1 MPNNFKSRNER
12 FVGKLFKT
20 KIHIR
25 LSIDSKMKNF
35 IEFYPLEYENDDNR
49 INKLEVIKMMLMSQI
64 MLI

>member
-1 MPNNFKSRNER
+1 
-12 FVGKLFKT
+12 
-20 KIHIR
+20 
-25 LSIDSKMKNF
+25 MKNF

>member
-20 KIHIR
+20 KIYIR

-35 IEFYPLEYENDDNR
+35 IEFYPLEYENDDNG
-49 INKLEVIKMMLMSQI
+49 INK
-64 MLI
+64 